1 MFETMSHLAL
11 QHYWW
16 FIISVLGAVL
26 VLLMF
31 VQGGQTLFACL
42 ARDNDERTML
52 INVLGRK
59 WEFTFTTLVTFGGA
73 FFAAFPLFY
82 STSFGGAYAAWIILL
97 FAFVFQAVS
106 YEFRSRPNNF
116 FGAKTYEV
124 LLFINGLLGTFLV
137 GVVVASFFTGSQFFI
152 NDMNESFWQSPLRGV
167 ELLFNLHNLMLGLAV
182 FFLARTL
189 GLLYFLNSISDKA
202 LESRIRS
209 KVPRNAIPFVVSFL
223 VFFIWL
229 LFRDGFAVNPANG
242 EVFLQA
248 NKYLHN
254 FLEMPIVGLLLLAGV
269 VLVLWGIGISIFT
282 KSNKGIW
289 YTGGGTFLA
298 VLNLLL
304 AAGYNNTAFYPS
316 SYDLQSSITIVNGSS
331 SHFTLTVM
339 SYVSLLVPFVIAY
352 IWYAWR
358 SINNK
363 PMTREELKSTDSHIY

>member
-1 MFETMSHLAL
+1 MSHLAL

-189 GLLYFLNSISDKA
+189 GLLYFLNSISDEA

-339 SYVSLLVPFVIAY
+339 SYVSLLVPFVIVY